1 MRVLENER
9 LMFFPL
15 FHACMCIDSFEI
27 LTLTLFIHQGSYL
40 RQDVRLLG
48 RWVSH
53 GGADHGAAV
62 DDEAGGFRLQDSI
75 RFEKWPKVRVDLYR
89 SSLGQD
95 CLNLFYL

>member
-1 MRVLENER
+1 MT
-9 LMFFPL
+9 MFSRNIGDCGKQIFK
-15 FHACMCIDSFEI
+15 C
-27 LTLTLFIHQGSYL
+27 LTLFIHQGSDL

-75 RFEKWPKVRVDLYR
+75 RFEKGPKIKADLYS

>member
-1 MRVLENER
+1 MT
-9 LMFFPL
+9 MFSRNVEDCGKQIFK
-15 FHACMCIDSFEI
+15 C
-27 LTLTLFIHQGSYL
+27 LTLFIHQGSYL

-75 RFEKWPKVRVDLYR
+75 RFEKWPKVRVDWYR
-89 SSLGQD
+89 SSLDQD